1 MAWAIIIQNEQIRT
15 PCQLFDWASTSVPAV
30 HFSNWA
36 FNSFRFPE
44 IQDMCIVPIDV
55 ILMIANP
62 RVRRDCIYTQS
73 KKEVI
78 ATSEHFLIVNAS
90 TD

>member
-1 MAWAIIIQNEQIRT
+1 MIGHSQAY
-15 PCQLFDWASTSVPAV
+15 QLFTLAIGSS
-30 HFSNWA
+30 S
-36 FNSFRFPE
+36 SFRFPE

-55 ILMIANP
+55 ILMIADP
-62 RVRRDCIYTQS
+62 WVRRDCIYTQS
-73 KKEVI
+73 RKEVT